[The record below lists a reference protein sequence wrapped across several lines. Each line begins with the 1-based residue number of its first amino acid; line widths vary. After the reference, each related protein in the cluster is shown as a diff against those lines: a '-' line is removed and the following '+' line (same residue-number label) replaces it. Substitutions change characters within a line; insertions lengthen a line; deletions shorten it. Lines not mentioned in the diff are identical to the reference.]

1 MGIRVSFYLGA
12 PDGLEG
18 HFWASSPIH
27 FRNWAHHVEEE
38 DQGTFSP
45 ALLRRLDRV
54 VAEGPR
60 LLLPAD
66 RADAEL
72 LDAIFDIFIGLY
84 CDSQRSLL
92 RYASESTVDVGWY
105 VQAEAGIG
113 TRCSRQVSRCW
124 SYLLN
129 GRHVGRPSTA
139 HPYTPR
145 DPVSRLGYWTAEE
158 VKIVHDGLRAAYPGG
173 VQRAERRSR
182 GGSPPTPDDE
192 VAIEIAVE
200 AASRALIE
208 ETGLITFVA

>member
-18 HFWASSPIH
+18 HLWASSPIH

-38 DQGTFSP
+38 DPGTFSP
-45 ALLRRLDRV
+45 ALLHRLDRV
-54 VAEGPR
+54 VAEGPSR
-60 LLLPAD
+60 LLPAD

-72 LDAIFDIFIGLY
+72 LDAIFDNFIGLY
-84 CDSQRSLL
+84 CDSQNGLL
-92 RYASESTVDVGWY
+92 KDAVESTVDVGWY
-105 VQAEAGIG
+105 VQAEARIRS
-113 TRCSRQVSRCW
+113 RCSRQVSQCW
-124 SYLLN
+124 SDLLN
-129 GRHVGRPSTA
+129 GRPVGRPSTA

-145 DPVSRLGYWTAEE
+145 VPGSRLGYWTAED
-158 VKIVHDGLRAAYPGG
+158 VGIVHDGLREAFPGV

-192 VAIEIAVE
+192 AAFEIAVE
-200 AASRALIE
+200 ATSRALIE

>member
-18 HFWASSPIH
+18 LFWASSPIH
-27 FRNWAHHVEEE
+27 FRNWSLHVEEE
-38 DQGTFSP
+38 APGTFSP

-54 VAEGPR
+54 VADGPSR
-60 LLLPAD
+60 LVPAD

-72 LDAIFDIFIGLY
+72 LDAIFDNFVGLY

-92 RYASESTVDVGWY
+92 RYASESTVYVGWY

-113 TRCSRQVSRCW
+113 SRCSRQVSRCW

-129 GRHVGRPSTA
+129 GRPAGRASTA

-158 VKIVHDGLRAAYPGG
+158 VRIVHGGLRSAFPGV

-192 VAIEIAVE
+192 VAVEIAVE
-200 AASRALIE
+200 ATSRALIE